1 MKIKAGIILICTF
14 IIIFVLMYSINKWE
28 SNQIIKNTD
37 NKVDN
42 RGIVQVFFTKRSVI
56 PLAVGV
62 LMSLRLRDLITSM
75 VNTIVF
81 PIFELDLDKNGQ
93 PDIREITDLLTLNIF
108 GLKYKFGLFLLDFI
122 KFILFVCIVYI
133 LIIVLY
139 TKTNYIKL

>member
-1 MKIKAGIILICTF
+1 M
-14 IIIFVLMYSINKWE
+14 LMYSINKWE

>member
-14 IIIFVLMYSINKWE
+14 IIIFMLMYSINKWE